1 MYFYF
6 HFLICTSFPSLFIDF
21 FLSNFRICDLTC
33 VMLDSCPNGSK
44 WFRLYGILHAILLLL
59 AGRVASVQ
67 HPKSPL
73 VGNEMMFL
81 IFSRAPRY
89 TELYDLLI
97 DALEAEA
104 GIDLPSSGKIAPTNS
119 NSTTDKVDMDV
130 DVEVDV
136 EVEVEVPI
144 EVKSKKT
151 SAADNKVEKL
161 WIATALL
168 ILDTMSQSLL
178 VDKSVLKVIHLSVC
192 LSV

>member
-1 MYFYF
+1 
-6 HFLICTSFPSLFIDF
+6 
-21 FLSNFRICDLTC
+21 
-33 VMLDSCPNGSK
+33 MLNSCPNGSK

-97 DALEAEA
+97 GALEAEA

-119 NSTTDKVDMDV
+119 DTSTDKVDMDL
-130 DVEVDV
+130 DVEPKV
-136 EVEVEVPI
+136 EVEVEVRST
-144 EVKSKKT
+144 KRST
-151 SAADNKVEKL
+151 TDNKVEKL

-178 VDKSVLKVIHLSVC
+178 VDKSVLKV
-192 LSV
+192 

>member
-1 MYFYF
+1 MR
-6 HFLICTSFPSLFIDF
+6 
-21 FLSNFRICDLTC
+21 N
-33 VMLDSCPNGSK
+33 SCPNGSK

-119 NSTTDKVDMDV
+119 DRTTDKVDMDV
-130 DVEVDV
+130 EV

-144 EVKSKKT
+144 EVKSRKT

-178 VDKSVLKVIHLSVC
+178 VDKSVLKVIHLSVY
-192 LSV
+192 LTD

>member
-1 MYFYF
+1 
-6 HFLICTSFPSLFIDF
+6 
-21 FLSNFRICDLTC
+21 
-33 VMLDSCPNGSK
+33 MLNSCPNGSK

-119 NSTTDKVDMDV
+119 DSTTDKVDMDV
-130 DVEVDV
+130 EVDVDV

-144 EVKSKKT
+144 EVPIEIKNKKT

-168 ILDTMSQSLL
+168 ILDSMSQSLL
-178 VDKSVLKVIHLSVC
+178 VDKSVLKVYYNTV
-192 LSV
+192 V